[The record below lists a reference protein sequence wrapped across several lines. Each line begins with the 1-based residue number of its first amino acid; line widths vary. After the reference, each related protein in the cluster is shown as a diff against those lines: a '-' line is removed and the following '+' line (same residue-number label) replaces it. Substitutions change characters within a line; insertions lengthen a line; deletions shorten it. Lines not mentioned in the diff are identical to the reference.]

1 MQTTAPYPF
10 VYDSFMVMTDFS
22 NVTHLLFDHDGVLV
36 DTEYWYFKATQ
47 DELAAMDI
55 RLTLDEYMDHMVT
68 GKAAY
73 ASQLSTD
80 EREVFRERRNHRY
93 ASFLLYQDIQIPGV
107 ENTLASLSGSYPM
120 AIVTTSRREHFE
132 LSHEA
137 RNITSYFDFVL
148 ALGDYA
154 QTKPSP
160 DPYLAAVERFAI
172 APENALIIEDS
183 ARGLSSAM
191 AAGIRCVI
199 VKNEFTEHQDFTGAT
214 VKIDALTEL
223 PDLLGKRLPGFHRD

>member
-1 MQTTAPYPF
+1 
-10 VYDSFMVMTDFS
+10 MTDFS

-36 DTEYWYFKATQ
+36 DSEYWYFKATQ

-55 RLTLDEYMDHMVT
+55 HLTLGEYMDHMVT
-68 GKAAY
+68 GKSAY

-80 EREVFRERRNHRY
+80 QREAFRERRNRRY
-93 ASFLLYQDIQIPGV
+93 ASFLLSQDIQIPGV

-132 LSHEA
+132 LIHEA

-148 ALGDYA
+148 AFGDYA
-154 QTKPSP
+154 QTKPAP
-160 DPYLAAVERFAI
+160 DPYLAAIDRFAI

-183 ARGLSSAM
+183 ARGLGSAM
-191 AAGIRCVI
+191 AAGIRCVM

-214 VKIDALTEL
+214 AKIDALTDL
-223 PDLLGKRLPGFHRD
+223 PELLGKRLPGFHRD

>member
-1 MQTTAPYPF
+1 
-10 VYDSFMVMTDFS
+10 MTDFS

-36 DTEYWYFKATQ
+36 DSEYWYFKATQ
-47 DELAAMDI
+47 DELALMNI
-55 RLTLDEYMDHMVT
+55 HLTLDQYMDHMVT
-68 GKAAY
+68 GQSAY
-73 ASQLSTD
+73 TSQLSSN
-80 EREVFRERRNHRY
+80 EREAFRERRNLRY
-93 ASFLLYQDIQIPGV
+93 ASFLLSQDIQIPGV
-107 ENTLASLSGSYPM
+107 ENTLASLSGKFPM

-132 LSHEA
+132 LIHES

-154 QTKPSP
+154 RTKPAP
-160 DPYLAAVERFAI
+160 DPYLAAIERYAI

-183 ARGLSSAM
+183 ARGLGSAV

-214 VKIDALTEL
+214 AKIDALTDL
-223 PDLLGKRLPGFHRD
+223 PELLGKRLPGFHRD